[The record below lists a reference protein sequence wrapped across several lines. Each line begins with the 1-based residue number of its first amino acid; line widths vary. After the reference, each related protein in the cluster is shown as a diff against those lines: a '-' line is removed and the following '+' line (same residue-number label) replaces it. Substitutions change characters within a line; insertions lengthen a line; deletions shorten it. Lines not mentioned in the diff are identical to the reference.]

1 MFEKLCEAAGTDVLF
16 CIIMEGVV
24 YEKIVEVQGTEVLL
38 FFARSCSAGSMEK
51 SFQYESHV

>member
-24 YEKIVEVQGTEVLL
+24 DEKIVEVQGTEVLL
-38 FFARSCSAGSMEK
+38 FMLLLAQKLEYIHYQLHNLTF
-51 SFQYESHV
+51 